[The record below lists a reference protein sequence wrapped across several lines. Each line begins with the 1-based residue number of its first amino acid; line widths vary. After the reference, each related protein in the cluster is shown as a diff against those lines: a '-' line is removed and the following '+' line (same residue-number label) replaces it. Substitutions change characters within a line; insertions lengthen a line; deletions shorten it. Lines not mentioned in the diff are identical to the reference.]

1 MNGAWC
7 AAYLIAIL
15 VCCDK
20 ITLNA
25 HEFYAILL
33 KIMQLAPNLLH
44 MFWEGD
50 ELVILLQDQNLAR
63 LPENV
68 NRLLALCD
76 SPLVDVN
83 RTMYPIFDVQHEG
96 FSIPLRDLFLFLQ
109 AHVAFLT
116 KIKMLMLN
124 FSENPETGHDMVR
137 WCRNNQW
144 FKRILQ
150 KTDDFVKSHP
160 LPQPLFGCMS
170 GMWSYY
176 VDNDAHIFHVI
187 YYPNINKWTM
197 VDQLLFLWTMD
208 NGRPTF
214 IGQW

>member
-25 HEFYAILL
+25 HEFYAIML
-33 KIMQLAPNLLH
+33 KIMQLVPNLLH

-137 WCRNNQW
+137 WCNA
-144 FKRILQ
+144 
-150 KTDDFVKSHP
+150 V
-160 LPQPLFGCMS
+160 
-170 GMWSYY
+170 
-176 VDNDAHIFHVI
+176 
-187 YYPNINKWTM
+187 
-197 VDQLLFLWTMD
+197 
-208 NGRPTF
+208 
-214 IGQW
+214 